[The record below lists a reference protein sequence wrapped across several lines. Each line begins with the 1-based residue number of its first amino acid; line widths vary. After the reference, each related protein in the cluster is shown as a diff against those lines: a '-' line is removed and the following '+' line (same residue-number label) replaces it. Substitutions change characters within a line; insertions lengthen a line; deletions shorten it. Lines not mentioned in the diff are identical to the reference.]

1 MPAVV
6 GIGGLGDVRDGQWVG
21 RGQPMTNA
29 EKRDTNRAGTKKS
42 DHEHPPWMKQRIWLV
57 TKPDTVGGPS

>member
-1 MPAVV
+1 
-6 GIGGLGDVRDGQWVG
+6 
-21 RGQPMTNA
+21 MTNA

-57 TKPDTVGGPS
+57 TKPDIAGDPMGWC